1 MRALGFLSVLVVLAM
16 VGCKSNRTIT
26 PTPPV
31 VLNNE
36 HNVTT
41 RIVERVRIDT
51 VKVEV
56 SVPTERTEVRVPDT
70 VSVVETSVARSW
82 AWVHPDGTLTH
93 GIENK
98 DTELSTDAYVPTTE
112 TSIEV
117 GDSVREQT
125 PVYVPQPYPVEREL
139 TAWQQFRLS
148 AFWWLVSACG
158 LSIGIIFRKK
168 LRLLLLGYICH

>member
-1 MRALGFLSVLVVLAM
+1 MRAFGFLCVLVVLAL
-16 VGCKSNRTIT
+16 VGCKSTRTVT

-31 VLNNE
+31 VLTNE

-70 VSVVETSVARSW
+70 VSLVETSVARSW

-148 AFWWLVSACG
+148 AFWWLVG
-158 LSIGIIFRKK
+158 IGSMSFVYIFRYKIK
-168 LRLLLLGYICH
+168 RLLRQ